1 MNKEKIPQIFIAHAS
16 EDKPLVRELYG
27 KLLEAGY
34 NPWLDE
40 EDLLP
45 GQNWREEIPKALK
58 NSDLFIACLSST
70 SISKR
75 GYIQREFKMA
85 MEVWAELPPGEIYII
100 HLKLDDC
107 KIPELKQS
115 EYGLNLKNLQWL
127 DYWKPNSFDKL
138 VKAIQRQFGSQET
151 NDTENNNA
159 TDSPSETDNQKSTNL
174 ERPEGQVPLGSPF
187 YLERPPI
194 ESDCYQTI
202 LQPGALIRVKAPRQM
217 GKSSLMARILSHA
230 KQADYQTAYLD
241 FQLIDDDC
249 LKNLDQFLLWFCAN
263 ISDELELPAEMEK
276 YWKGILGSKKNC
288 TNYFQKYLL
297 SKREVPLVLGLDEV
311 DQVFRYPEIATGFL
325 GLLRA
330 WHEKGKNDPV
340 WQKLRLVIV
349 HSQEVYIP
357 LDINQSPFNVGFGVE
372 LPEFTPSQVEDL
384 AKRHGLHC
392 SVEEKEGLIY
402 MCGGHPYL
410 IRVALYEIARERMSW
425 QEFLSIAPTEEGIYQ
440 DHLRRHLLNLEQD
453 ESLLI
458 AYKQVVATEHPVQ
471 IGSSDGFKLKSMG
484 LVKFQ
489 GNKVMPLCEL
499 YRRYFRNR
507 LGVS

>member
-1 MNKEKIPQIFIAHAS
+1 MPDNPPQVFIAHAN
-16 EDKPLVRELYG
+16 EDKPLVRELYQ
-27 KLLEAGY
+27 KLVSAGY
-34 NPWLDE
+34 KPWFDE

-45 GQNWREEIPKALK
+45 GQNWRDEIPKALK

-75 GYIQREFKMA
+75 GYIQKEFKMA
-85 MEVWAELPPGEIYII
+85 MEMLAELPPGTIYFIP
-100 HLKLDDC
+100 LKFDDC
-107 KIPELKQS
+107 QIPDLKASQ
-115 EYGLNLKNLQWL
+115 YGLNLQDLHWL
-127 DYWKPNSFDKL
+127 EYGQPNSFEKL
-138 VKAIQRQFGSQET
+138 IKAIELQFGSQET
-151 NDTENNNA
+151 KDTDNNNDTV
-159 TDSPSETDNQKSTNL
+159 SRSSTDNQKSTNL
-174 ERPEGQVPLGSPF
+174 EIPEGQVPLNSPF
-187 YLERPPI
+187 YVERPPI

-230 KQADYQTAYLD
+230 KQANYQTACLN
-241 FQLIDDDC
+241 FQLVDDDC
-249 LKNLDQFLLWFCAN
+249 LKNLEQFLQWFCAS
-263 ISDELELPAEMEK
+263 ISDELDLPAEMEK

-297 SKREVPLVLGLDEV
+297 SKLEVPLALGLDEV

-340 WQKLRLVIV
+340 WQKLKLVIV
-349 HSQEVYIP
+349 HSKEVYIP

-372 LPEFTPSQVEDL
+372 LPEFTASQVEDL
-384 AKRHGLHC
+384 AKRHGLHW
-392 SVEEKEGLIY
+392 SVEEKEGLIQ

-425 QEFLSIAPTEEGIYQ
+425 QHFLSVAPTEEGVYQ

-453 ESLLI
+453 ESLLM
-458 AYKQVVATEHPVQ
+458 AFKQVVATEHPVQ
-471 IGSSDGFKLKSMG
+471 IGNSEGFKLKSMG

-489 GNKVMPLCEL
+489 GNKVMPSCEL

-507 LGVS
+507 LGVSS

>member
-1 MNKEKIPQIFIAHAS
+1 MNIEKIPQIFIAHAS
-16 EDKPLVRELYG
+16 EDKPLVRELYS
-27 KLLEAGY
+27 KLVQAGY
-34 NPWLDE
+34 KPWLDE
-40 EDLLP
+40 EELLP
-45 GQNWREEIPKALK
+45 GQNWTEEIPKALK

-85 MEVWAELPPGEIYII
+85 MEMLAELPAGEGEIYII
-100 HLKLDDC
+100 PLKLDDC
-107 KIPELKQS
+107 KIPELIQS
-115 EYGLNLKNLQWL
+115 DYGLKLKNLQWL
-127 DYWKPNSFDKL
+127 DYWKPNSFEKL
-138 VKAIQRQFGSQET
+138 IKAIERQFGGQET
-151 NDTENNNA
+151 KDTDNNNGTA
-159 TDSPSETDNQKSTNL
+159 SPSDTDNQKSISL
-174 ERPEGQVPLGSPF
+174 EIPEGQVPLDSLF

-230 KQADYQTAYLD
+230 KQADYQTASLN

-249 LKNLDQFLLWFCAN
+249 LKNLDQFLQWFCAS
-263 ISDELELPAEMEK
+263 ISDKLELPALMED
-276 YWKGILGSKKNC
+276 YWKRILGSKKNC

-311 DQVFRYPEIATGFL
+311 DQVFRHPEIATGFL

-330 WHEKGKNDPV
+330 WHDNGKDDPV
-340 WQKLRLVIV
+340 WQKLRLVIF
-349 HSQEVYIP
+349 HSKEVDIP
-357 LDINQSPFNVGFGVE
+357 VNQSPFNVGFEVK

-384 AKRHGLHC
+384 ATRHGLHWT
-392 SVEEKEGLIY
+392 VEEKEGLIE

-410 IRVALYEIARERMSW
+410 IRVALYEIARERMTW

-453 ESLLI
+453 ESLLM

-471 IGSSDGFKLKSMG
+471 IGSSEGFKLKSMG